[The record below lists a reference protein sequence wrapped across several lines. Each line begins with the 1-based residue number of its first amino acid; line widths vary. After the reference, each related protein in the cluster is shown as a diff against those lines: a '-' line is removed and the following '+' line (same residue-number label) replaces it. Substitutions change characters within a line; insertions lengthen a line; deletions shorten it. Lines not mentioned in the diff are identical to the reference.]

1 MEQLKPHITAIAN
14 QYNHS
19 YELVH
24 EMVVNTIEMNT
35 AFQNDDYDV
44 FGITFPKFKAY
55 AEQYGETGLIS
66 AISDMLSKEYYTRYP
81 VNKK

>member
-1 MEQLKPHITAIAN
+1 MKRLEQHITQLAN

-19 YELVH
+19 YELVY
-24 EMVVNTIEMNT
+24 EMVANTIEMNR
-35 AFQNDDYDV
+35 AFQEDDYDS

-66 AISDMLSKEYYTRYP
+66 AISDMLSNNYYNRH
-81 VNKK
+81 